1 MYIFT
6 FLLSFVIGLISEST
20 LSQGWKQ
27 LAPGMDLQN
36 LITIN
41 HGSSGDSHI
50 TTVRIDPDLWELVLW
65 E

>member
-6 FLLSFVIGLISEST
+6 FFLSFAIAIIPESVVT
-20 LSQGWKQ
+20 QVWKQ

-36 LITIN
+36 LIIKN

-50 TTVRIDPDLWELVLW
+50 TIVRIDPDL
-65 E
+65 